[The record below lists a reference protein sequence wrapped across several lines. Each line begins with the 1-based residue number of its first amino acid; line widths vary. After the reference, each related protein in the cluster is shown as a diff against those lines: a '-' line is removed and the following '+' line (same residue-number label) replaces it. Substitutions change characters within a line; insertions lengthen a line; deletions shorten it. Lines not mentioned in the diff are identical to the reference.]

1 MEHSEELIFFYFFR
15 EINFLSLFFQTS
27 NEPEGKAFLRSC
39 EGIMS
44 PQDLFDSKVLIKVGH
59 CIRASSVKTEPISQM
74 AHQLPIIQDSQP
86 AVKSSPMSQQTFQ
99 ISEPAPEPIPEP
111 IPDPEP
117 VVSQPIIDLE
127 AEPDPQPREEISQNS
142 QQNSQMPPPP
152 QQLPRPQSST
162 PIPTI
167 KSTPTMTSR
176 KNTIYRHALTGDH
189 LTISPN
195 FEFIGKKSE
204 KMDKLLANQSIKKL
218 IEDKILVKIGSHHL
232 TPKLQ
237 QPLHKPQQPLQIYKH
252 KFTKDVVTLNS
263 DLKVHSPKNERI
275 KALLQSRENIM
286 KLIRNGTLIKMN
298 VQATSINS
306 SINTNKSYQRS
317 PPNPKLES
325 GPGIIVQ
332 DFKHTLTGD
341 IITLTP
347 NFRFVGIK
355 SEKIEKLLSN
365 QNLKELV
372 HDGILVKHG
381 TRRKIPT
388 HKQPPLKSPLKGH
401 ATNERDSTKPI
412 IDL

>member
-1 MEHSEELIFFYFFR
+1 
-15 EINFLSLFFQTS
+15 
-27 NEPEGKAFLRSC
+27 
-39 EGIMS
+39 MS

-59 CIRASSVKTEPISQM
+59 CIRASSIKTEPKSEPISQLT
-74 AHQLPIIQDSQP
+74 QQPIIQDSQP
-86 AVKSSPMSQQTFQ
+86 AIKSSPMSQQTFQ

-117 VVSQPIIDLE
+117 VVSQPIVDLE
-127 AEPDPQPREEISQNS
+127 AEPDPQPIVEIS
-142 QQNSQMPPPP
+142 QQNSQPISQPNSQISPHS
-152 QQLPRPQSST
+152 QHFSRPQTST
-162 PIPTI
+162 PTPTT
-167 KSTPTMTSR
+167 KSTPMTSR

-195 FEFIGKKSE
+195 FEFIGRRSE

-218 IEDKILVKIGSHHL
+218 IEDKILVKIGSHHF
-232 TPKLQ
+232 TPKT
-237 QPLHKPQQPLQIYKH
+237 QPQPQPKPTLHIYKH

-263 DLKVHSPKNERI
+263 DYKVHSPKSERI
-275 KALLQSRENIM
+275 KLLLRNRENIL

-298 VQATSINS
+298 VQATSIDA
-306 SINTNKSYQRS
+306 SINTNNSYQRN

-355 SEKIEKLLSN
+355 SEKIQKLLAN

-388 HKQPPLKSPLKGH
+388 HKQPPLKSPQTPLKGR
-401 ATNERDSTKPI
+401 ATIEEDSTKPI

>member
-1 MEHSEELIFFYFFR
+1 MEHSEELIFLPFFFR

-59 CIRASSVKTEPISQM
+59 CIRASSVKSEPKSEPISPI
-74 AHQLPIIQDSQP
+74 LPQKPMIQDSQP

-117 VVSQPIIDLE
+117 VVSQPIVDLE
-127 AEPDPQPREEISQNS
+127 AEPDTQPIVEISQNTQQNSQISQNS
-142 QQNSQMPPPP
+142 QQ
-152 QQLPRPQSST
+152 QLPRPQISE
-162 PIPTI
+162 
-167 KSTPTMTSR
+167 PTMKSSPIISR

-189 LTISPN
+189 LTISSN

-218 IEDKILVKIGSHHL
+218 IEDGILVKIGSHHL
-232 TPKLQ
+232 TPKI
-237 QPLHKPQQPLQIYKH
+237 QPPKPTLHIYKH

-263 DLKVHSPKNERI
+263 DYKVHSPKSERI
-275 KALLQSRENIM
+275 KLLLKNRDNIL

-298 VQATSINS
+298 VQATSINTN
-306 SINTNKSYQRS
+306 INHSYQRS

-355 SEKIEKLLSN
+355 SEKIEKLLAN

-401 ATNERDSTKPI
+401 ATIERDSTKPI